1 MIQITNQIKT
11 KIVLSLLLLLL
22 INTLLIAQIPDLR
35 TRRISIKATE
45 SSFSTVLDELAEI
58 SGINIVIATDPS
70 MTGPENEQRITV
82 TLRDVS
88 VETALS
94 NIVRIVGLSYRYVG
108 ENTFI
113 VGPRDRIREEVGER
127 SYIIRLNHVQA
138 EKMEKAFDS
147 FGGKVTAIEG
157 QNSLMV
163 YANPETYSE
172 IMQRIEQLDVPQMQI
187 EIRARLIEVSI
198 NDSKRI
204 GIDWSRLN
212 SLKTIIA
219 ENPRNGAGVGLPWNY
234 SDETGLLP
242 HGDLYDLG
250 KLPETQYFQKI
261 DGFNDVGR
269 FSRQLTAFDITL
281 DWMMENNAAQLL
293 TDTSVTAISGE
304 EAEIFIGEIIPYVAT
319 DRENE
324 YVVER
329 EEVGISLRILASVNQ
344 DGFITVAVNP
354 SASNVIGLID
364 GRLPR
369 SRERRASTTVTV
381 ANGEKIHAGRLLS
394 SDLINTTNKIP
405 LLGDIP
411 FLGALFRHK
420 ITVTQNTD
428 LVIEITPRIINL
440 AEEQYDFELDSRL
453 GKELIKRKVD
463 TEEEEEV

>member
-1 MIQITNQIKT
+1 MIQTSNQVKF
-11 KIVLSLLLLLL
+11 KIVFCLLLLLL
-22 INTLLIAQIPDLR
+22 INTLLIAQAPDLR
-35 TRRISIKATE
+35 SRRISIKATE
-45 SSFSTVLDELAEI
+45 SSFSAVLDELAEI

-70 MTGPENEQRITV
+70 VTGPENEQRITV

-127 SYIIRLNHVQA
+127 SYIIHLNHVQA
-138 EKMEKAFDS
+138 EKMEKAFEA

-157 QNSLMV
+157 QNMLMV
-163 YANPETYSE
+163 NANPETFSE
-172 IMQRIEQLDVPQMQI
+172 IMQRIEQIDVPQMQI

-219 ENPRNGAGVGLPWNY
+219 ENPVNGAGVGLPWNY

-242 HGDLYDLG
+242 HGDLFDFG

-269 FSRQLTAFDITL
+269 FSRQLTAFDVTL

-293 TDTSVTAISGE
+293 TDTSVTAINGE

-329 EEVGISLRILASVNQ
+329 EEVGISLKILASVNQ
-344 DGFITVAVNP
+344 DGLITVAVNP

-369 SRERRASTTVTV
+369 SRERRASTIVTV

-394 SDLINTTNKIP
+394 SDLITTENKIP

-420 ITVTQNTD
+420 ITINQNTD

-440 AEEQYDFELDSRL
+440 AEEQYDFDIDSRL
-453 GKELIKRKVD
+453 GRELIKRKAD
-463 TEEEEEV
+463 TKDKEV